1 MSASLTALDE
11 TFMRLALA
19 EARRGLGRTRPNP
32 AVGAVVV
39 RANKVVAVGHH
50 RKAGQPHAE
59 AEALAAAGAAAKG
72 ATLYVSLEPC
82 CHTGRTGPCADA
94 VIAAGIKRVVVGCQD
109 ENPLVSGRG
118 IKRLTNAGIQ
128 VISGCLAAECQ
139 ELNRAFFCW
148 ISRGRPLVTLKFAC
162 TLDGV
167 VGDAPLPSGQQAAGV
182 RWITS
187 PPARQHAQRLRAL
200 HHAILV
206 GRGTVQTDDP
216 QLTVRAP
223 RLPPGGSREILR
235 VVLDS
240 RLTSSPR
247 CRLLSEPA
255 PGPPPLFVAAV
266 PLKPQAAGWR
276 QRQAALMAAGAEV
289 LALPNVAGAPAL
301 ADLLTAL
308 AQRQVQSLLVEGGS
322 RVASAFITHGLVDR
336 VVAYVAPKLAG
347 GGVPLAAGPGR
358 TLAQALDL
366 TNVGTTRIGPDLLIT
381 ADVARSPNA

>member
-1 MSASLTALDE
+1 MSAPLTAQDE
-11 TFMRLALA
+11 AFMRMALV
-19 EARRGLGRTRPNP
+19 EARRGHGRTRPNP

-59 AEALAAAGAAAKG
+59 AEALTAAGKAAQG
-72 ATLYVSLEPC
+72 ATLYVTLEPC

-118 IKRLTNAGIQ
+118 LKRLKNAGID
-128 VISGCLAAECQ
+128 VISGCLATECQ
-139 ELNRAFFCW
+139 DLNRAFFCW

-167 VGDAPLPSGQQAAGV
+167 MGDPPVPPGEQAAGV

-187 PPARQHAQRLRAL
+187 PPARQHAHRLRAL

-206 GRGTVQTDDP
+206 GRGTVQSDDP

-223 RLPPGGSREILR
+223 RLPPGGSRALLR

-240 RLTSSPR
+240 RLTTSPQ

-255 PGPPPLFVAAV
+255 PGPPPLFVAAT
-266 PLKPQAAGWR
+266 PPRAQESAWR
-276 QRQAALMAAGAEV
+276 KRQAALVAAGAEV
-289 LALPNVAGAPAL
+289 LMLPNVAGAPAL
-301 ADLLTAL
+301 NAVLTAL
-308 AQRQVQSLLVEGGS
+308 AQRQVQSLMVEGGS
-322 RVASAFITHGLVDR
+322 RVVSAFIAQGLVDR

-347 GGVPLAAGPGR
+347 GGVSLTNGPGR
-358 TLAQALDL
+358 TLAQALPL
-366 TNVGTTRIGPDLLIT
+366 TNMSTARIGPDLLIT
-381 ADVARSPNA
+381 ADVVRLPSA